1 MFPQAVAAIALH
13 ADMLYGEPS
22 VIIAD
27 IGGWTVDL
35 MRLDRGT
42 PDALTCRSLELGMIR
57 CMDEIAEQVRRSV
70 GLSVTAAQIE
80 TVLAGEHCNMSAK
93 VKSLIEKEG
102 VKYAERLI
110 SSISECGFDPTTM
123 PIIFMGGGAKLM
135 KRLVAPLFGLFRP
148 VIIDD
153 VSINAKGF
161 ERLCDGLKGRDA
173 DAG

>member
-42 PDALTCRSLELGMIR
+42 PDALTCRSLDLGMIR
-57 CMDEIAEQVRRSV
+57 CMYEIAAQVRRSV
-70 GLSVTAAQIE
+70 GRSVTAAQIE
-80 TVLAGEHCNMSAK
+80 TVLAGEHCNMRAK

>member
-1 MFPQAVAAIALH
+1 
-13 ADMLYGEPS
+13 
-22 VIIAD
+22 
-27 IGGWTVDL
+27 
-35 MRLDRGT
+35 
-42 PDALTCRSLELGMIR
+42 MIR